1 MKKEGGGGNRV
12 EFSKTTKKKNAG
24 FLQKAENATLLMQK
38 VYSSFDIAMNHSG

>member
-1 MKKEGGGGNRV
+1 MKKEGEVAIGWNFQRQQ
-12 EFSKTTKKKNAG
+12 KKKTAG